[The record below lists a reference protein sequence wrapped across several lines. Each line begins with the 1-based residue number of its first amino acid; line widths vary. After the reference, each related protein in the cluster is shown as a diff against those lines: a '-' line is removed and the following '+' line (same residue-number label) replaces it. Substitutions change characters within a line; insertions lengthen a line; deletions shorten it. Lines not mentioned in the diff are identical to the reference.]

1 MRDTG
6 NRECSIIFNPRGC
19 RINMSP
25 LCLTASFPAKYF
37 YNISILIWRKPRK
50 YFDKKFQFPN
60 YDPGCF
66 RSYFPLYL
74 TIFQSGFC
82 PQVLCAS
89 QRGGGGGGGGWGGE
103 AEEEEEKEEEMKERR
118 RRRRRTLTQNTTLP
132 HNSHTQL
139 RPLAHKMCNFQHTSR
154 KCSQFSTA
162 REIYRER
169 GRTWVDCALK
179 AFRAWH
185 KQSNI
190 TQTPKSKLTLWCKCK
205 HTHTHTEKHTNTH
218 THENTNTH
226 PHINKHM

>member
-1 MRDTG
+1 MPVNLTKQGLDILREKKPILCPIINVLFQFQIVLNVKPQKFRFVQIMRDTG

-50 YFDKKFQFPN
+50 YFDKKFQFSN

-89 QRGGGGGGGGWGGE
+89 QRGGGGGGGGGGWGG
-103 AEEEEEKEEEMKERR
+103 RQ

-169 GRTWVDCALK
+169 GRT
-179 AFRAWH
+179 
-185 KQSNI
+185 
-190 TQTPKSKLTLWCKCK
+190 
-205 HTHTHTEKHTNTH
+205 
-218 THENTNTH
+218 
-226 PHINKHM
+226 

>member
-1 MRDTG
+1 MPVNLTKQGLDILREKKTILCPIINVLFQFQIVLNVKPQKFRFVQIMRDTG

-50 YFDKKFQFPN
+50 YFDKKFQFSN

-89 QRGGGGGGGGWGGE
+89 QRGGGGGGGGWGGRQ
-103 AEEEEEKEEEMKERR
+103 RR
-118 RRRRRTLTQNTTLP
+118 RRRRRK
-132 HNSHTQL
+132 
-139 RPLAHKMCNFQHTSR
+139 R
-154 KCSQFSTA
+154 
-162 REIYRER
+162 
-169 GRTWVDCALK
+169 
-179 AFRAWH
+179 
-185 KQSNI
+185 
-190 TQTPKSKLTLWCKCK
+190 
-205 HTHTHTEKHTNTH
+205 
-218 THENTNTH
+218 
-226 PHINKHM
+226 

>member
-89 QRGGGGGGGGWGGE
+89 QRGGGGGGGGWGGRQ
-103 AEEEEEKEEEMKERR
+103 RR
-118 RRRRRTLTQNTTLP
+118 RRRRRKRWRRRGRTLTQNTTLP

-139 RPLAHKMCNFQHTSR
+139 RPLAHKMCNFQFTQAYIKKIQNFLNFLLHGKSIEREDLSR
-154 KCSQFSTA
+154 LCIESVS
-162 REIYRER
+162 
-169 GRTWVDCALK
+169 GV
-179 AFRAWH
+179 
-185 KQSNI
+185 
-190 TQTPKSKLTLWCKCK
+190 TQTVKYHPNSQIQ
-205 HTHTHTEKHTNTH
+205 THSL
-218 THENTNTH
+218 
-226 PHINKHM
+226 M